1 MFTDVLSW
9 PICFMFDDR
18 ESLYATFNF
27 YQWQQRRRL
36 KNLATTYP
44 LVSVYE
50 YGVDYIYSV
59 GVKGLICVAGQH
71 LFWWSVRLFAV
82 C

>member
-9 PICFMFDDR
+9 PICFMFDNR
-18 ESLYATFNF
+18 EFLYTTFIF
-27 YQWQQRRRL
+27 RWQQRRRL

-50 YGVDYIYSV
+50 YGVDYIYIV
-59 GVKGLICVAGQH
+59 LVFKGLICVAGQY

>member
-9 PICFMFDDR
+9 PMCFFMFDDR
-18 ESLYATFNF
+18 EFLYTTFIF
-27 YQWQQRRRL
+27 RWQQRRRL

-59 GVKGLICVAGQH
+59 GV
-71 LFWWSVRLFAV
+71 
-82 C
+82 